1 MGTMQ
6 NLLPLL
12 IVLACP
18 LMMIFM
24 MRGMHSG
31 HDATHDATQVVRQD
45 DPVTSDYRAEARIAE
60 LEREVA
66 ELRDTPAHVPVRLN
80 KPASKS

>member
-1 MGTMQ
+1 MQ
-6 NLLPLL
+6 NLWPLL

-18 LMMIFM
+18 VMMIFM
-24 MRGMHSG
+24 MRGMHGG
-31 HDATHDATQVVRQD
+31 HDTTHTASHNDTATGD
-45 DPVTSDYRAEARIAE
+45 DRAEARIAE

-66 ELRDTPAHVPVRLN
+66 ELRSEPKPTPTPALIRLS

>member
-1 MGTMQ
+1 MRT
-6 NLLPLL
+6 LIPLL

-24 MRGMHSG
+24 MRGMHGG
-31 HDATHDATQVVRQD
+31 HSDTDRADARPHERAPRSSVDAARDQ
-45 DPVTSDYRAEARIAE
+45 RIAE

-66 ELRDTPAHVPVRLN
+66 VLRDQAHGRGEDW
-80 KPASKS
+80 AGRR

>member
-1 MGTMQ
+1 MRT
-6 NLLPLL
+6 LIPLL

-24 MRGMHSG
+24 LWGMHG
-31 HDATHDATQVVRQD
+31 NHDNN
-45 DPVTSDYRAEARIAE
+45 ERIAE

-66 ELRDTPAHVPVRLN
+66 ALHEQAGDRDAPAGRR
-80 KPASKS
+80 